1 MAIVLLHQGAAAR
14 CAQLLQSEDAT
25 SRSTAAEALGRHSA
39 VIWWHGGP
47 PVPDVPFYCISVVQL
62 NMYF

>member
-1 MAIVLLHQGAAAR
+1 MAMVLLHQGAAAR

-39 VIWWHGGP
+39 VTRGHGGP
-47 PVPDVPFYCISVVQL
+47 PVPDVPFIV
-62 NMYF
+62 

>member
-1 MAIVLLHQGAAAR
+1 MAMVLLHQGAAAR

-39 VIWWHGGP
+39 YGDTVAHLCRMIL
-47 PVPDVPFYCISVVQL
+47 FQ
-62 NMYF
+62 